1 MSTPNIIAT
10 RVDNRLVHGQVGM
23 TWTNTLDVNLLV
35 VANDAVSKD
44 SVQQNLMEMVIP
56 ETVGIRFF
64 SLEKTIRIIGKAIPS
79 QKIFL
84 VIRTPQDALTLVKG
98 GVPIK
103 KLNIGNMHF
112 ADGKT
117 QIAKTV
123 SVDEKDIE
131 TFHEL
136 DKLGVEMEIQ
146 GIPNEKAIPLMPLL
160 EKETK

>member
-23 TWTNTLDVNLLV
+23 TWANTLDVNLIV
-35 VANDAVSKD
+35 VANDAVAAD
-44 SVQQNLMEMVIP
+44 PVQQNLMEMVISD
-56 ETVGIRFF
+56 TVGIRFF
-64 SLEKTIRIIGKAIPS
+64 SLEKTIRIIGKAAPS

-84 VIRTPQDALTLVKG
+84 VIRTPQDALTLVQG

-112 ADGKT
+112 AEGKT

-123 SVDEKDIE
+123 SVDADDVK
-131 TFHEL
+131 TLREL

-146 GIPNEKAIPLMPLL
+146 GIPNEKAVPLMPLL
-160 EKETK
+160 EKL